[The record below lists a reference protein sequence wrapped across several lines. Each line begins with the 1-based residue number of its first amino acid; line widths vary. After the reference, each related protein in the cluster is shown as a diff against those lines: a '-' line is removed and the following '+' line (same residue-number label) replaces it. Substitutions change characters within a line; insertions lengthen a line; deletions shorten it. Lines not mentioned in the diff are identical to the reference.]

1 VAKHKIDK
9 GWFLARQQDLGMS
22 GTEFAKRL
30 GMDKG
35 SWSRTLAGSRKM
47 TDEEKVKAA
56 KIIGVPLHELLPHV
70 GLPVRAPGHDVGVAG
85 IVDGDGEVT
94 FDRRGI
100 TAPEA
105 MLLIHD
111 NRFLDG
117 WGVVCRPAQLS
128 ATLSGEYLMG
138 IVQTKDGRRLLRTVR
153 PAARAGRFDLGPVFG
168 FGIAETDVEIVGVVP
183 VEGIRR
189 V

>member
-1 VAKHKIDK
+1 MTSHTIDK
-9 GWFLARQQDLGMS
+9 AWFLARQTDLKMS
-22 GTEFAKRL
+22 GTEFARRL

-35 SWSRTLAGSRKM
+35 SWSRTLAGNRKM

-56 KIIGVPLHELLPHV
+56 KIIGIPLHELLPHV
-70 GLPVRAPGHDVGVAG
+70 GLPVRAPGHDVAVAG
-85 IVDGDGEVT
+85 IVDGEGEVT
-94 FDRRGI
+94 FDRRGL
-100 TAPEA
+100 TAPEGL
-105 MLLIHD
+105 LLIHD

-128 ATLSGEYLMG
+128 ASLSGEYLMG
-138 IVQTKDGRRLLRTVR
+138 VVQTKDGRRLLRTVR

-168 FGIAETDVEIVGVVP
+168 FGIVETDVEIVGVIP